1 MVKKRLAETV
11 QRIKDEGVPDPQQF
25 KTKPDT
31 MALMAQLEKLPL
43 RHLVT
48 RRALLDMSVRQE
60 EPLRSILE
68 RAANTMN
75 LPMPEGL
82 VRAWL
87 ETEILKG
94 DSNA

>member
-11 QRIKDEGVPDPQQF
+11 QRIRDEGVPDPRQF
-25 KTKPDT
+25 KAKPDV
-31 MALMAQLEKLPL
+31 MARLEKLPL

-87 ETEILKG
+87 QQEIQKG
-94 DSNA
+94 NLDA

>member
-11 QRIKDEGVPDPQQF
+11 QRIRNEGLPDPRQF
-25 KTKPDT
+25 KAKSNV
-31 MALMAQLEKLPL
+31 MAQLEKLPL

-68 RAANTMN
+68 RAANTIN

-82 VRAWL
+82 VRTWL
-87 ETEILKG
+87 ETEILQG
-94 DSNA
+94 NSDA